1 MRVKILLQITT
12 DDGAPGDV
20 EEIAS
25 LDKSVERAEDI
36 GLSLAESKAL
46 LAAAQQRIVEA
57 QTKSWT
63 EGRRCCEACGRRR
76 RSKGS
81 YPIVFH
87 TLFGDV
93 RLASPRFRRCPCREG
108 NGSATVSPLV
118 ELIPDHVAPERLYL
132 ETRWASLVP
141 YATAAELLADILPIT
156 AGVNATTVRRH
167 VLRVAER
174 VEADLPKDK
183 CSFME
188 ESPLDWEALP
198 IPDGRIVVGLD
209 GGYVR
214 DWTERKSN
222 FEVIVGRSMPEDG
235 PARYLGFVHGFDRKP
250 QRRLV
255 DMLESQGMQAN
266 QDITF
271 LTDGGEE
278 VRSLTEGI
286 SPCSEH
292 VLDWFHITM
301 RITVLGQFAKGVAQY
316 DEEAGARLTKEL
328 ERIKWKLW
336 HGNTTG
342 AQEVIEDFEA
352 DLFGLEFGLSES
364 AQIRHR
370 RARVRRLYRLEHGQP
385 DQLWRTLSIRR
396 AHLLGFRGGDG
407 QRRGEQTVR
416 QKAADAMD
424 PARRASSL
432 ADPHSDAR
440 RNAAIGLRALVS
452 GTGQR
457 QLVPRHS
464 ARSCMSAPHFL
475 MLSRTTV
482 PSRMSRMIGSSVS
495 ERAFHASQSPFTL
508 RQVRLTTS
516 LPTSPGASRLE
527 RATHAARVGSG
538 KISAGDQSVGCVG
551 AALVGAKRFALPFA
565 PSCHPRP

>member
-1 MRVKILLQITT
+1 MRVKILLQIMT

-25 LDKSVERAEDI
+25 LGKSVERAEDL
-36 GLSLAESKAL
+36 GLSLEESKAL
-46 LAAAQQRIVEA
+46 LAAAQQRVVEA

-63 EGRRCCEACGRRR
+63 EGRRCCETCGRQRR
-76 RSKGS
+76 NKGN

-93 RLASPRFRRCPCREG
+93 RLANPRFRRCACREG

-132 ETRWASLVP
+132 EARWASLVP
-141 YATAAELLADILPIT
+141 YAAAAELLADVLPID
-156 AGVNATTVRRH
+156 AGLNATTVRRH

-183 CSFME
+183 CSFLE
-188 ESPLDWEALP
+188 GNALDWEALP

-222 FEVIVGRSMPEDG
+222 FEVIVGRSMPEEG

-250 QRRLV
+250 QRRLL
-255 DMLESQGMQAN
+255 DMLESQGIQAN

-278 VRSLTEGI
+278 IRSLTEGI

-301 RITVLGQFAKGVAQY
+301 RITALGQFTKGVAQY
-316 DEEAGARLTKEL
+316 DEEAGGRLATEL

-342 AQEVIEDFEA
+342 AREVIEDFET
-352 DLFGLEFGLSES
+352 DLFGLESDYPNLRKFLTATREFAAYITSNAASLINYGERYRSGERISS
-364 AQIRHR
+364 AFVEATVNAVVSKRFAKKQQMQWTR
-370 RARVRRLYRLEHGQP
+370 RG
-385 DQLWRTLSIRR
+385 
-396 AHLLGFRGGDG
+396 AHLLL
-407 QRRGEQTVR
+407 QT
-416 QKAADAMD
+416 
-424 PARRASSL
+424 RA
-432 ADPHSDAR
+432 
-440 RNAAIGLRALVS
+440 RALD
-452 GTGQR
+452 G
-457 QLVPRHS
+457 
-464 ARSCMSAPHFL
+464 
-475 MLSRTTV
+475 
-482 PSRMSRMIGSSVS
+482 
-495 ERAFHASQSPFTL
+495 TL
-508 RQVRLTTS
+508 RSTFERWF
-516 LPTSPGASRLE
+516 PGLANDNPGHSIHCE
-527 RATHAARVGSG
+527 AA
-538 KISAGDQSVGCVG
+538 
-551 AALVGAKRFALPFA
+551 
-565 PSCHPRP
+565 